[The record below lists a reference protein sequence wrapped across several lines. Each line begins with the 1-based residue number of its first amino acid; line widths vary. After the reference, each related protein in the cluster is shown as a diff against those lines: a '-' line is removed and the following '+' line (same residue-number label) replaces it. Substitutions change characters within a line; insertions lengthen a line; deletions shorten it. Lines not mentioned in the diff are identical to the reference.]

1 MDMVR
6 DFEAAFKA
14 IKDNPVKDITTLI
27 AVLKKHSTTPDNPVS
42 WRWDVMRS
50 VVSDDLEY
58 VKLVIAAELESIY
71 VGVKSDIEEEPLV
84 LKVSSMLLH
93 THIKQ
98 YKSLVDVVAIQ
109 KRIFGEAMFSSI
121 ETATISFIGK
131 IYTDLLTK
139 NILDGMTPLKF
150 AQVMY
155 SSYEHEYNDTY
166 YWPHI
171 KATMDKVITNLN

>member
-1 MDMVR
+1 MDLVR

-14 IKDNPVKDITTLI
+14 IKDNPIKDVSELVV
-27 AVLKKHSTTPDNPVS
+27 VLKKHGQDPDDSNT

-58 VKLVIAAELESIY
+58 VKLITAVELEFIY
-71 VGVKSDIEEEPLV
+71 VGVKADIEAEPLV

-93 THIKQ
+93 AHIKN
-98 YKSLVDVVAIQ
+98 YKALVDVVGIQ
-109 KRIFGEAMFSSI
+109 KRIFGEDMFSSI
-121 ETATISFIGK
+121 ETATISFIDK

-139 NILDGMTPLKF
+139 NILDGMTPLRF

-155 SSYEHEYNDTY
+155 TNYEHDYNDTY

-171 KATMDKVITNLN
+171 KATMDKVITKLS